1 MIAPPIWSR
10 ERGTAYRQITRI
22 IVAYQVTM
30 LRQAMALVHGD
41 PTRTVVL
48 MAIAK
53 AQLAQDSGCAVA
65 VERLTNHA
73 VERLTNDA
81 VERLTNHAIAHSLF
95 LPHQTF
101 NRHAAK
107 LIEAGLCVRDG
118 RSIALSDDPR
128 IAGLLATLHG
138 AVITLFDDLRRSAI
152 PLPQCISATS
162 EQLDRAIMAYGL
174 GLSLIGAEYNGQ
186 ENDNWSELHITGIV
200 LEYNTRALRIAY
212 PEQSRFGV
220 DLAPVDVR
228 DAIPPRAIAK
238 ALAMPHSTAARHIG
252 RMVASGRLVR
262 QDDGLVVATE
272 WMMRP
277 GVLDRAEAV
286 AHYAARRMAAL
297 QHYGF
302 DFANPMRH
310 GRATNPAGLATAA

>member
-53 AQLAQDSGCAVA
+53 AQLAQDSGCAV
-65 VERLTNHA
+65 
-73 VERLTNDA
+73 A

-200 LEYNTRALRIAY
+200 LEYNTRALRIGY

>member
-30 LRQAMALVHGD
+30 LRQAMALVRGD
-41 PTRTVVL
+41 ATRTVVL

-53 AQLAQDSGCAVA
+53 AQMAQDAGCAG
-65 VERLTNHA
+65 
-73 VERLTNDA
+73 D

-152 PLPQCISATS
+152 PLPQNISATS
-162 EQLDRAIMAYGL
+162 DQLDRAIMAYGL

-200 LEYNTRALRIAY
+200 LEYNTRALRIGYA
-212 PEQSRFGV
+212 EQSRFGV

-286 AHYAARRMAAL
+286 AHYAARRMATL